1 VRNNRGASLRRRV
14 LLAGVAIG
22 LLLAPSSEPSPARA
36 QAPGGRAPTLER
48 LYSLPRLIGTAPK
61 GFAWSADS
69 TRLAFLWNDEGTNF
83 YDVWVT
89 RADTPKPSRVTRMPR
104 PQPGPAS
111 TTDSEIVKRHVDAER
126 DPGVQAVTWHP
137 DGTRLLVTF
146 RGNMYVVPAAGGEP
160 QAFPAEPGNKSR
172 AQFSPD
178 GRSVAF
184 VSGGDLFV
192 AEGALPP
199 TGVRRVTKVAA
210 DGVRIDRF
218 AWSPDGSSIAFV
230 EEDVRRVRRRVI
242 PDYLPDET
250 ATTEVPRALPG
261 EESASRRL
269 GVVPL
274 QSGEPRWMDLGPNR
288 LDEIFTFSFAPDGR
302 SLLVDKSDVYV
313 KDRRLLIVDAAAGT
327 SRELYREQ
335 NPNNVQAQWEAAWAP
350 DGRGV
355 YFLSDRD
362 EDYHI
367 YLLSLTG
374 GTPTRITQG
383 DWAVSDFTVSAP
395 ASAIFLV
402 GNQGR
407 PEERHIFRVGLNG
420 GEVTR
425 MSRQP
430 GTHAPL
436 ISPDGRYA
444 ADSFSSD
451 TIPYDL
457 LMTRLHGA
465 TGAPA
470 DERQVTN
477 SPLAEFSQ
485 YRWVQP
491 EYVTFKNHVDGA
503 ILHGRLTLPP
513 NLDRTRKYPVIIG
526 SVYTNTVRN
535 QWGGRTAHPTW
546 GLDQYL
552 AHQGYILLNVDI
564 RGSSGHGKAFRQ
576 GIRLDY
582 GGIDTEDLYS
592 GVLYLKTL
600 PFVDPARI
608 GMWGS
613 SYGGLLTCMSLFKKP
628 GVYKAGVAGA
638 PATNVFHATTG
649 EMRVMMSPQD
659 HPKEYASASAFTF
672 AHGLQDHLMI
682 IHGMRD
688 TVVLFR
694 DSVSLVERLMLL
706 GKDVDFVVAPNSH
719 HGWDAEG
726 LYQTLFT
733 FRKLVEH
740 FERHLGK
747 GPTPAS
753 DQAGKGGRE

>member
-1 VRNNRGASLRRRV
+1 M
-14 LLAGVAIG
+14 
-22 LLLAPSSEPSPARA
+22 
-36 QAPGGRAPTLER
+36 
-48 LYSLPRLIGTAPK
+48 YSLPRLIGTAPK
-61 GFAWSADS
+61 GFAWSGDS

-89 RADTPKPSRVTRMPR
+89 RADAPKPSRVTRMPR
-104 PQPGPAS
+104 PQPGPGS
-111 TTDSEIVKRHVDAER
+111 TTDPETLKRNVDAER
-126 DPGVQAVTWHP
+126 DPGVQAVAWHP

-146 RGNMYVVPAAGGEP
+146 RGNLYVVQAEGGEP
-160 QAFPAEPGNKSR
+160 QALPAEPRAKSR

-178 GRSVAF
+178 GRVIAF
-184 VSGGDLFV
+184 VSGGDVFV
-192 AEGALPP
+192 TEGTLPGGR
-199 TGVRRVTKVAA
+199 TRRLTTIAA

-218 AWSPDGSSIAFV
+218 TWSPDGQSIAFV

-250 ATTEVPRALPG
+250 TTTEVPRALPG

-269 GVVPL
+269 GLVSL

-288 LDEIFTFSFAPDGR
+288 LDEIFTYAFAPDGR
-302 SLLVDKSDVYV
+302 SLLVDKSDLYV
-313 KDRRLLIVDAAAGT
+313 KDRRLLIVDPTTGT
-327 SRELYREQ
+327 PRELYRER

-367 YLLSLTG
+367 YFLPLAG
-374 GTPTRITQG
+374 GTPKRITQG
-383 DWAVSDFTVSAP
+383 NWAVSDFTVSAP
-395 ASAIFLV
+395 ASAIFLI

-420 GEVTR
+420 GEIAR

-444 ADSFSSD
+444 ADYFSSD
-451 TIPYDL
+451 TTPYDL
-457 LMTRLHGA
+457 LMTRLEGTA
-465 TGAPA
+465 SPPG
-470 DERQVTN
+470 DERRVTN
-477 SPLAEFSQ
+477 SPLAEFSH
-485 YRWVQP
+485 YTWVQP
-491 EYVTFKNHVDGA
+491 EYVTFKSHVDGA
-503 ILHGRLTLPP
+503 TLHGRLTLPP
-513 NLDRTRKYPVIIG
+513 NLDRGRKYPVIIG
-526 SVYTNTVRN
+526 SVYSNTVRN

-546 GLDQYL
+546 GLDQHL
-552 AHQGYILLNVDI
+552 AHQGYILLNIDI

-582 GGIDTEDLYS
+582 GGIDTEDVYS
-592 GVLYLKTL
+592 GVLYLKSL
-600 PFVDPARI
+600 PFADTERVGI
-608 GMWGS
+608 WGS

-659 HPKEYASASAFTF
+659 HPKEYANASAVTF

-706 GKDVDFVVAPNSH
+706 GKDVDFVVVPNSQ
-719 HGWDAEG
+719 HGWDTEG

-733 FRKLVEH
+733 FRKLIGH

-753 DQAGKGGRE
+753 D